1 MHLMRSFWLCYVGPS
16 TRVRIGEVM
25 NDRLS
30 FITSLRENTEVLK
43 SYPWGLEL
51 LFFGIG
57 DPLALFSHGDS
68 AVYWPAV
75 LLAHLRC
82 KYRAQQT
89 SDAEDGDQ
97 EGPDQRHLP
106 LLQREIISLCRRCVH
121 QLLYK
126 LQAPF
131 VSVWPSDSVCGSGCV
146 CTCACARLCVC
157 VCVCVYNVQ

>member
-1 MHLMRSFWLCYVGPS
+1 M
-16 TRVRIGEVM
+16 RIGVF
-25 NDRLS
+25 L
-30 FITSLRENTEVLK
+30 
-43 SYPWGLEL
+43 
-51 LFFGIG
+51 FGIG
-57 DPLALFSHGDS
+57 DPLAMFSHGDS

-106 LLQREIISLCRRCVH
+106 LLQREPISLCRRCVH

-157 VCVCVYNVQ
+157 VCVCVCTMFSKISYLWGVRMDSMNSYFGTRTRERIYRGPVTSVTEYTLGLAS